1 MLKKTENRISLIIQ
15 KNVITLYAILF
26 YGERSRDEEAREGTP
41 PRGAVVTTVSVA
53 NVSNVS
59 NSSTLVVV
67 VVVVVVVL
75 VGAVLLLCVVVVVLV
90 LLFLC
95 DVARVVVVVVSST
108 ITCVKFDKETKCQ

>member
-67 VVVVVVVL
+67 VVVVVV
-75 VGAVLLLCVVVVVLV
+75 LV

-95 DVARVVVVVVSST
+95 DVAGVVVVLVSST